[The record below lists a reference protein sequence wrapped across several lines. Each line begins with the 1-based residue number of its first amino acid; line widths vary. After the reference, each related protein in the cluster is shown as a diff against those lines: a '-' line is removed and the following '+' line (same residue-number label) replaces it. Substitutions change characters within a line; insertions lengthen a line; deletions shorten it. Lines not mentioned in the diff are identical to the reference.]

1 MSNKDGSKKSS
12 GQGRHERDDNGYIII
27 FVFLALFI
35 LFTIIVV
42 NYHY

>member
-1 MSNKDGSKKSS
+1 MSNKDGSKKS
-12 GQGRHERDDNGYIII
+12 GPGRHERDDDGYIII